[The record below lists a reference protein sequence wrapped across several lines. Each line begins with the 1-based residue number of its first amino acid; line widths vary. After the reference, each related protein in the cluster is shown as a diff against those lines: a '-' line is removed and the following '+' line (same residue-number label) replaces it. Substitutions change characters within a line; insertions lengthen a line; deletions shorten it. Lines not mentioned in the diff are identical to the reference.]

1 MAEIKFSLGD
11 ATFVVN
17 ENGNKLNKFN
27 VWDTI
32 SHFHANYE
40 LHVVLNGSAVIEIDG
55 KEVVI
60 KSGEVLLIAPK
71 LSHKP
76 KGSIDRLEKTHFSFI
91 LTRNYSFNKIGKF
104 SEYSYYDNIFKSIKS
119 YEIFSEPGLITIIN
133 EILGVENIDYN
144 EHVIQTAFANF
155 FIKLAS
161 KVKKNNN
168 LIDSQIIG
176 DSYESEKSLKKRE
189 IVEHFFQR
197 RYSEQIG
204 IEDLAKSLCLS
215 VPQTHRIVKKIFCV
229 GFKKILT
236 KQRIEHACT
245 LIKTK
250 NKSLEEISILSGYT
264 SYNGFLSAFKSYM
277 GKTPKEYEKSIK

>member
-1 MAEIKFSLGD
+1 MAEIKCSLGD

-17 ENGNKLNKFN
+17 ETENKLNKFN
-27 VWDTI
+27 VWNTI
-32 SHFHANYE
+32 SHFHASYE
-40 LHVVLNGSAVIEIDG
+40 LHVVLNGSAVIEIDE
-55 KEVVI
+55 KEVIV

-71 LSHKP
+71 FSHQP
-76 KGSIDRLEKTHFSFI
+76 KGSVDSLEKTHFSFI
-91 LTRNYSFNKIGKF
+91 LTRNYSYNKIGGF
-104 SEYSYYDNIFKSIKS
+104 SEYVYYDNIFKSIKT
-119 YEIFSEPGLITIIN
+119 YKIFSEIELVNYIREMLDVDNTDSN
-133 EILGVENIDYN
+133 Q
-144 EHVIQTAFANF
+144 HVIQNILASF
-155 FIKLAS
+155 FIKLA
-161 KVKKNNN
+161 KFIKGNN
-168 LIDSQIIG
+168 LLSDNQIIS

-215 VPQTHRIVKKIFCV
+215 VPQTHRIVKKIFSV

-245 LIKTK
+245 LIKAK
-250 NKSLEEISILSGYT
+250 NKNLEEISILSGYT